1 MKKIAL
7 ITGMLM
13 LSTAAFGQAMI
24 YPHPDGSYTINRPG
38 ISGYST
44 QVYRHPDGSYTAND
58 EWGTTQITP
67 QVGGGYSVNTN
78 RPLFTRPDMYGHP
91 QPCLDCRLPGY

>member
-1 MKKIAL
+1 MKGDQTMKKIAL

-13 LSTAAFGQAMI
+13 MSTAAFGQAMI

-67 QVGGGYSVNTN
+67 QVGGGHGYRSC
-78 RPLFTRPDMYGHP
+78 PS
-91 QPCLDCRLPGY
+91 QPPRHAIPWSLPNPRI